1 MLSFRRDNYAIVVM
15 VFSTKYSIVPR
26 LFSQNNQNE
35 NEVFNSFDDIPWQDD
50 AEDGVLVM
58 HDPEELSPNVL
69 KEGSSIKVNKKAKHG
84 QRLLDGSFYDP
95 PTDMET
101 DHSVL
106 YDSMTWNEDNEPKEL
121 SSSQNM
127 VCLFSVTFHH
137 IILKVSSFPPFA
149 LSIENRY

>member
-1 MLSFRRDNYAIVVM
+1 MFSFRRDNYVIVVM
-15 VFSTKYSIVPR
+15 IFSTKYSLVPR
-26 LFSQNNQNE
+26 LFSQNYQ

-69 KEGSSIKVNKKAKHG
+69 KDGSSIKVNKKTKSG

-106 YDSMTWNEDNEPKEL
+106 YDSMIWNEDNEPKEQNT
-121 SSSQNM
+121 SQNM
-127 VCLFSVTFHH
+127 VCLFSVTSHH
-137 IILKVSSFPPFA
+137 IIL
-149 LSIENRY
+149 